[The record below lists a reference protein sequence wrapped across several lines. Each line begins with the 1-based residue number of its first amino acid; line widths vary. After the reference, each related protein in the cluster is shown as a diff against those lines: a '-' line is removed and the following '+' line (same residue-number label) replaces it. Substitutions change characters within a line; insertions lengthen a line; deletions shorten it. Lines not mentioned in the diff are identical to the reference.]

1 MMKIV
6 VKGIWLWSSLE
17 GDKKENKIT
26 LEKNTYRIRQIVRLL
41 MKHYSWQATPEKKK
55 KAVPLSVMCIFFN
68 IYKLFLT

>member
-26 LEKNTYRIRQIVRLL
+26 LEKNTYKTR
-41 MKHYSWQATPEKKK
+41 
-55 KAVPLSVMCIFFN
+55 
-68 IYKLFLT
+68 